1 MSENTDHRDQDIRRE
16 QSAKFVVQNTDVDSS
31 LDLRDAMETAHRSLA
46 DSLQLSFRALQVVMV
61 VLVVLYLVSGFRS
74 VEESQT
80 GVSTFF
86 GSIIDEEGLTP
97 GLQMNWPPPI
107 GGFEMYKSQN
117 READV
122 LGAFRPRIDARLS
135 PEQRISKAKS
145 SDGLTPGVDG
155 SLLTS
160 DGDLAHLELKAEW
173 EIVDPIQYASLIPDG
188 KGSEIIEAI
197 LEQSIV
203 HTVSKIT
210 LEDLIDKPL
219 EELRS
224 LIRIEAQQVL
234 NTLQCGVRISDVTMP
249 SEPEPPLYIQ
259 RSYDAFDNARINAET
274 MVERAT
280 AQAHETLIQAAGGNY
295 DELLQL
301 IDQYE
306 KAVQSSNEDSKLIAL
321 EKINT
326 LIETDSISGM
336 VANTIAKADGYRA
349 QVETTLGQSYKRFES
364 LLPTYREHPDL
375 VIRSRWLD
383 MYATV
388 LGNPDAETIFVPE
401 YLQRISLG
409 ISGSDEIAQLR
420 HRNNLTMKE
429 AESIVDSSLMNP
441 WILRAREIDLEGPSR
456 ELSIKG
462 GFVQGRQE

>member
-1 MSENTDHRDQDIRRE
+1 MTEPQDNSDSDTRRE
-16 QSAKFVVQNTDVDSS
+16 QSAKFVVQNTDADSS
-31 LDLRDAMETAHRSLA
+31 LELRDAMETAHRSLA

-61 VLVVLYLVSGFRS
+61 VLVILYLVSGFRS

-86 GSIIDEEGLTP
+86 GSIIDDEGLTP

-107 GGFEMYKSQN
+107 GGFEIYKSQN
-117 READV
+117 RAADV

-135 PEQRISKAKS
+135 PEQRISKSKS
-145 SDGLTPGVDG
+145 SDGLVPGVDG

-160 DGDLAHLELKAEW
+160 DGDLAHLEVKAEW
-173 EIVDPIQYASLIPDG
+173 EIVDPIQYASSIQDG
-188 KGSEIIEAI
+188 NGSEIIEAI

-203 HTVSKIT
+203 HTVSEIT

-234 NTLQCGVRISDVTMP
+234 NSLHCGIRISDVTMP

-280 AQAHETLIQAAGGNY
+280 AKAHETLIQAAGGNY

-306 KAVQSSNEDSKLIAL
+306 QAVETKDVSSKNSTLV
-321 EKINT
+321 KINE
-326 LIETDSISGM
+326 LLETDSISGM
-336 VANTIAKADGYRA
+336 AANTIAKADGYRA
-349 QVETTLGQSYKRFES
+349 QVETTLGQAYKRFES
-364 LLPTYREHPDL
+364 LLPTYREHPEL

-383 MYATV
+383 MYANV

-420 HRNNLTMKE
+420 HRNMLLMKE
-429 AESIVDSSLMNP
+429 AESIVDSALMNP

-456 ELSIKG
+456 ELSIQG
-462 GFVQGRQE
+462 GSVQGRQQ